1 MAKVIFMDGIA
12 SISGKLGDVVFRK
25 SASGKTYMAKAPQ
38 RTIRQPSKKEI
49 HHQQQFG
56 TICKLVNAIMS
67 DPTQRAAYEQLQRN
81 TMGAQKMTLRKFLF
95 QKMAEIFPFKQS
107 NIQ

>member
-12 SISGKLGDVVFRK
+12 SISGKIRDVVFRK

-38 RTIRQPSKKEI
+38 RTYRQPSQQEI
-49 HHQQQFG
+49 HHRQQFG
-56 TICKLVNAIMS
+56 TICKLVNAILS

-95 QKMAEIFPFKQS
+95 QKMAEIFPLKPS

>member
-1 MAKVIFMDGIA
+1 MAKVIFMAGIA

-38 RTIRQPSKKEI
+38 RTLRQPSKQEI
-49 HHQQQFG
+49 QHQQQFG

-81 TMGAQKMTLRKFLF
+81 TMSAQKMTLRKFLF
-95 QKMAEIFPFKQS
+95 QKMAEIFPLKPS